1 MFVATPAADSYP
13 VCLILRPPMPCF
25 VNQSFIGGWAKV
37 VLNCTPGNL
46 LTIGPLLPLVFRLLP
61 FVFMMILELIRL
73 DW

>member
-1 MFVATPAADSYP
+1 MFVATPAVDSYP

-25 VNQSFIGGWAKV
+25 IGGWAKV
-37 VLNCTPGNL
+37 VQNCTPGNL